1 MYLVMVQLCTTASN
15 YKMAKVLS
23 IKKIIEE
30 ADEAEQKE
38 DISLAKEDYEEVIKK
53 DPLAEKAYDRLMI
66 LYRKEKD
73 YKSEL
78 KLINAGIKAFE
89 NFYRSRK
96 SGSKKIAEI
105 SKKLNRSFGFTD
117 KKGNTVYDPEPIA
130 KWKKRRLT
138 VEKRIK

>member
-1 MYLVMVQLCTTASN
+1 
-15 YKMAKVLS
+15 MAKVLS

-30 ADEAEQKE
+30 ADEAEEKQ

-73 YKSEL
+73 YKNEL

-89 NFYRSRK
+89 SFYKSKK

-117 KKGNTVYDPEPIA
+117 KKGNAVYDPEPIA
-130 KWKKRRLT
+130 RWKKRKLT
-138 VEKRIK
+138 VEKRIKK